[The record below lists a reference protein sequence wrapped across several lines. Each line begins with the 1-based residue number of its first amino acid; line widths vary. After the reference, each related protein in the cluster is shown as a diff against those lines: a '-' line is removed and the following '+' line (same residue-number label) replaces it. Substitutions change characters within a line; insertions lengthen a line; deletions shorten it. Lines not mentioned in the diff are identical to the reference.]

1 MMAFER
7 SFLPAA
13 GRDFLLPA
21 YDPLTRLLGVD
32 RARRALVEQSALRAY
47 FRVLDIGCGTGSL
60 AVLVK
65 TLYPAVQVV
74 GVDPDPRGLE
84 IARRKAEAVGLSIK
98 FDRGFGDALGYP
110 DASFDR
116 VLSSLMFHHVPDEE
130 KSRMLREIRR
140 VLKPGGRLELLDF
153 DGPDGGLHGALGRLL
168 HSHARLRGN
177 SEDRVLQLLRDAGF
191 SGVSRTS
198 STRAFFGR
206 LAYYQASAAEL
217 TRGNGKAHNE
227 GAEER
232 GERRRID

>member
-1 MMAFER
+1 MTTTER

-32 RARRALVEQSALRAY
+32 RARRALVDQSALRAY
-47 FRVLDIGCGTGSL
+47 FRVLDVGCGTGSL

-65 TLYPAVQVV
+65 TLYPAVQIV

-116 VLSSLMFHHVPDEE
+116 VLSSMMFHHVPDEE
-130 KSRMLREIRR
+130 KPRMLREVRR

-177 SEDRVLQLLRDAGF
+177 SEDRVLRLLTEAGF
-191 SGVSRTS
+191 TSVHRTA

-206 LAYYQASAAEL
+206 LAYYQASAP
-217 TRGNGKAHNE
+217 G
-227 GAEER
+227 GAAA
-232 GERRRID
+232 

>member
-1 MMAFER
+1 MTTTER
-7 SFLPAA
+7 SYLPAA

-32 RARRALVEQSALRAY
+32 RARRALVDQSGLRAY
-47 FRVLDIGCGTGSL
+47 FRVLDVGCGTGSL

-74 GVDPDPRGLE
+74 GVDPDPKALD
-84 IARRKAEAVGLSIK
+84 IARRKVDGIGLSIK

-116 VLSSLMFHHVPDEE
+116 VLSSMMFHHVPDDE
-130 KSRMLREIRR
+130 KPRMLREIRR
-140 VLKPGGRLELLDF
+140 VLKPDGRLELLDF

-177 SEDRVLQLLRDAGF
+177 SEDRVLQLVEEAGF
-191 SGVSRTS
+191 TGVHRTA

-206 LAYYQASAAEL
+206 LAYYQASA
-217 TRGNGKAHNE
+217 TD
-227 GAEER
+227 GA
-232 GERRRID
+232 GA

>member
-1 MMAFER
+1 MTVTTTER

-32 RARRALVEQSALRAY
+32 RARRTLVDQAALRTG

-65 TLYPAVQVV
+65 TLFPGVEVV
-74 GVDPDPRGLE
+74 AVDPDPKALE
-84 IARRKAEAVGLSIK
+84 IARRKVDGSGLPVR
-98 FDRGFGDALGYP
+98 FDRGFADALGYP

-116 VLSSLMFHHVPDEE
+116 VLSSMMFHHVPDDQ
-130 KSRMLREIRR
+130 KPMMLQEIRR

-177 SEDRVLQLLRDAGF
+177 SEDRVLQLLADAGF
-191 SGVSRTS
+191 AGVRQTG

-206 LAYYQASAAEL
+206 LAYYQASAA
-217 TRGNGKAHNE
+217 
-227 GAEER
+227 
-232 GERRRID
+232 D

>member
-1 MMAFER
+1 MAVTTSQR

-32 RARRALVEQSALRAY
+32 RARRALVDQSALRAY

-74 GVDPDPRGLE
+74 GVDPDPKGLD
-84 IARRKAEAVGLSIK
+84 IARRKAEAAGLSIK

-116 VLSSLMFHHVPDEE
+116 VLSSMMFHHVPDEE
-130 KSRMLREIRR
+130 KPRMLREIRR

-177 SEDRVLQLLRDAGF
+177 AEDRVLQLLEEAGL
-191 SGVSRTS
+191 SGARRTA

-206 LAYYQASAAEL
+206 LAYYQARATDDA
-217 TRGNGKAHNE
+217 
-227 GAEER
+227 GA
-232 GERRRID
+232 

>member
-1 MMAFER
+1 MAVTTSER

-32 RARRALVEQSALRAY
+32 RARRALVDQSALRAY

-74 GVDPDPRGLE
+74 GVDPDPKGLA
-84 IARRKAEAVGLSIK
+84 IARRKAEAAGLSIK

-116 VLSSLMFHHVPDEE
+116 VLSSMMFHHVPDEE
-130 KSRMLREIRR
+130 KPRMLREIRR

-177 SEDRVLQLLRDAGF
+177 SEDRVLQLLEEAGL
-191 SGVSRTS
+191 SGARRTA

-206 LAYYQASAAEL
+206 LAYYQARA
-217 TRGNGKAHNE
+217 TDDG
-227 GAEER
+227 GA
-232 GERRRID
+232 

>member
-1 MMAFER
+1 MMTSER
-7 SFLPAA
+7 TFLPAA

-32 RARRALVEQSALRAY
+32 RARRALVDQAELRTH

-65 TLYPAVQVV
+65 RLYPAAQVV
-74 GVDPDPRGLE
+74 GVDPDPRALDL
-84 IARRKAEAVGLSIK
+84 ARRKTDGAGLSVR
-98 FDRGFGDALGYP
+98 FDRAFGDALGYP

-116 VLSSLMFHHVPDEE
+116 VLSSMMLHHVPDEE
-130 KSRMLREIRR
+130 KPRMLREICR
-140 VLKPGGRLELLDF
+140 VLKPDGRLELLDF

-177 SEDRVLQLLRDAGF
+177 SEDRVLQLLREAGF
-191 SGVSRTS
+191 SNVRRTA

-206 LAYYQASAAEL
+206 LAYYQARVS
-217 TRGNGKAHNE
+217 G
-227 GAEER
+227 
-232 GERRRID
+232 D

>member
-1 MMAFER
+1 MTVTTSER

-21 YDPLTRLLGVD
+21 YDPLTRILGVG
-32 RARRALVEQSALRAY
+32 RARRGLVDQAALRPY
-47 FRVLDIGCGTGSL
+47 FRVLDLGCGTGSL

-65 TLYPAVQVV
+65 TLYPAVEVV
-74 GVDPDPRGLE
+74 GVDPDPKALDLAG
-84 IARRKAEAVGLSIK
+84 RKAKAVGLSIK

-116 VLSSLMFHHVPDEE
+116 VLSSMMFHHIPEEE
-130 KSRMLREIRR
+130 KPRMLREIRR

-177 SEDRVLQLLRDAGF
+177 SEDRVLRLLTDAGF
-191 SGVSRTS
+191 TGVRRTA

-206 LAYYQASAAEL
+206 LAYYQAGATEL
-217 TRGNGKAHNE
+217 TRGAGNPQNG
-227 GAEER
+227 GTEER
-232 GERRRID
+232 G

>member
-1 MMAFER
+1 MMTSER
-7 SFLPAA
+7 TFLPAA

-32 RARRALVEQSALRAY
+32 RARRALVDQADLRPY

-65 TLYPAVQVV
+65 TLYPAAQVV
-74 GVDPDPRGLE
+74 GVDPDPRALDL
-84 IARRKAEAVGLSIK
+84 ARRKTDGAGLSVK
-98 FDRGFGDALGYP
+98 FDRAFGDALGYP

-116 VLSSLMFHHVPDEE
+116 VLSSMMLHHVPDEE
-130 KSRMLREIRR
+130 KPRMLREICR

-177 SEDRVLQLLRDAGF
+177 SEDRVLQLVREAGF
-191 SGVSRTS
+191 SDVRRTA

-206 LAYYQASAAEL
+206 LAYYQASVS
-217 TRGNGKAHNE
+217 G
-227 GAEER
+227 
-232 GERRRID
+232 D